1 MFVKLTYVHF
11 PEQLKNKHNIVHNLP
26 LKKTLQFPLLYF
38 GLILFFHCLLE
49 MDDLSIILMYSCT
62 AN

>member
-1 MFVKLTYVHF
+1 MFVNLTYVHF
-11 PEQLKNKHNIVHNLP
+11 PEQLKNKHNKVHNLT